1 MSWGTSVTGV
11 QQTMQLLT
19 NIEAQFGSDALYIVG
34 PTAKYGVFV
43 ERGTSTMEP
52 QPYLE
57 PALRSV
63 AADIDEV
70 TAGLTGTNEMI
81 RAIALEVQTRARA
94 RAPVDTGNLRSSIEI
109 QRVR

>member
-1 MSWGTSVTGV
+1 MSWGTSLSGFG
-11 QQTMQLLT
+11 QTMQLLSD
-19 NIEAQFGSDALYIVG
+19 IKARFGSDALYVVG
-34 PTAKYGVFV
+34 PTAKYGLFV

-63 AADIDEV
+63 AADIGEV
-70 TAGLTGTNEMI
+70 TAGLVGTTEMI
-81 RAIALEVQTRARA
+81 RAIALEVQTRAKR
-94 RAPVDTGNLRSSIEI
+94 RAPVKTGNLRASIEV

>member
-1 MSWGTSVTGV
+1 
-11 QQTMQLLT
+11 MQLLSD
-19 NIEAQFGSDALYIVG
+19 IEARFGSDALYVVG
-34 PTAKYGVFV
+34 PTAKYGLFV

-63 AADIDEV
+63 AADINEV
-70 TAGLTGTNEMI
+70 TAGLVGTNEMI
-81 RAIALEVQTRARA
+81 RAIALEVQTRAKR
-94 RAPVDTGNLRSSIEI
+94 RAPVETGNLRASIEV

>member
-1 MSWGTSVTGV
+1 MSWGTSLSGFG
-11 QQTMQLLT
+11 QTMQLLSS
-19 NIEAQFGSDALYIVG
+19 IGARFGSDALYVVG
-34 PTAKYGVFV
+34 PTAKYGIFV
-43 ERGTSTMEP
+43 ERGTSTMKP

-70 TAGLTGTNEMI
+70 TAGLIGTNEMI
-81 RAIALEVQTRARA
+81 RAIALEVQTRAKA
-94 RAPVDTGNLRSSIEI
+94 RAPVDTGALRSSIEI